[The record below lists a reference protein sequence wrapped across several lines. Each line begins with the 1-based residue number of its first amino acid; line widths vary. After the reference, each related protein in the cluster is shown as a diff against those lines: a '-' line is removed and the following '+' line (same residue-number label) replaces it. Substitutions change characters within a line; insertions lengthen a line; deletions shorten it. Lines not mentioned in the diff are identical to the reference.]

1 MSQAVQAKPKP
12 REGILSNPDFVKL
25 WVGESI
31 SLIGS
36 QVTQFALPLVAV
48 LTLRST
54 VFQVGVLNA
63 LRFVPVIVISVFAG
77 VWLDRRRRR
86 PVLIASALSSAVIIG
101 LVPLASALGVLSF
114 GLLCAVATLAGA
126 LTVVSDVGALS
137 YVPFLVERRHLA
149 ESNSKLQASFA
160 VAGISG
166 PGLAGLLIGLIT
178 APITLSVDAVSYLF
192 AALGLILI
200 AKPEPEPDAAADR
213 PSIRRSIAE
222 GFHAVYGTRLLRVL
236 LAQSATLN
244 VGFGAVST
252 VFTVYAIRTLHL
264 SPAKLGITVAGLAVG
279 ALFGALLA
287 NRIRH
292 ALGLGRCMAVSI
304 VGVSASP
311 VALLLPRSAGLV
323 ATAVLFAG
331 WLGHGAGISV
341 WNVNTIT
348 LRQALTPMRLLARM
362 NATYRMLLFGALPA
376 GALAG
381 GLLGNS
387 LGLRSA
393 LVASAIVLPPPI
405 LWIFFSPVFRLVD
418 MPLGPLSAASPDDA
432 DAATPAAGAAG
443 SPGEAGGSPGE
454 AAGPR
459 SETGAPQAEEA
470 GPQGEEAGSGP
481 ARTTAV
487 LQRMDKADD

>member
-1 MSQAVQAKPKP
+1 MASDQIARATVAEAGRPAKS
-12 REGILSNPDFVKL
+12 RDSLLGNSDFVKL
-25 WVGESI
+25 WVGETI

-54 VFQVGVLNA
+54 VLEVGALNA
-63 LRFVPVIVISVFAG
+63 LRFVPVIVISIFAG

-86 PVLIASALSSAVIIG
+86 PVLVASALCSAVMIG
-101 LVPLASALGVLSF
+101 LVPLASAIGLLSIGLLYVVAVLS
-114 GLLCAVATLAGA
+114 GA

-192 AALGLILI
+192 AALGLVRIR
-200 AKPEPEPDAAADR
+200 KQEPEPEPAAEQ
-213 PSIRRSIAE
+213 PSIRQSIAE

-252 VFTVYAIRTLHL
+252 VFTVYAIRYLHL
-264 SPAKLGITVAGLAVG
+264 SPAKLGIAVAGLAVG

-287 NRIRH
+287 NRFRH

-311 VALLLPRSAGLV
+311 VVLLIPRSAGMV
-323 ATAVLFAG
+323 ATAVLFAA

-362 NATYRMLLFGALPA
+362 NATYRMLLFGALPV

-381 GLLGNS
+381 GLLGNT
-387 LGLRSA
+387 LGLRTA
-393 LVASAIVLPPPI
+393 LLISVIVLTTPI

-418 MPLGPLSAASPDDA
+418 MPLGPLSAASSDEADAASPPEADA
-432 DAATPAAGAAG
+432 DA
-443 SPGEAGGSPGE
+443 
-454 AAGPR
+454 
-459 SETGAPQAEEA
+459 
-470 GPQGEEAGSGP
+470 GP
-481 ARTTAV
+481 ARTTGA
-487 LQRMDKADD
+487 LRRTEKADD